1 MYNRDANRSRRKM
14 TARTPL
20 RANTKTRDEL
30 DTLGRDNSTKRG
42 PKSDK
47 DDGPKY
53 TPEQRRLLSTYGKYV
68 RLFGDIK
75 ETLTVSQLEEF
86 FVII

>member
-30 DTLGRDNSTKRG
+30 DTLGRDNTTKRG

-53 TPEQRRLLSTYGKYV
+53 TPEQRRLLDTWGKYV
-68 RLFGDIK
+68 RLNGAIV
-75 ETLTVSQLEEF
+75 ETLHNTVNEHK
-86 FVII
+86 FVKV

>member
-20 RANTKTRDEL
+20 RGFTKTREEL
-30 DTLGRDNSTKRG
+30 DTLGRDNTTKRG
-42 PKSDK
+42 PKSDT

-53 TPEQRRLLSTYGKYV
+53 TAEERRLLDTYGKYV